1 MQERRAHI
9 DSLSS
14 QQEVQRL
21 LTNTSI
27 HAALGETGPLDY
39 TTIER
44 AVDQGVGED
53 ETLDWKGSEYRQV
66 PDQDPGDE
74 FAKDVAAMAN
84 TRGGILVLGVSED
97 RRTGRAT
104 RLTPITIT
112 DALERRMR
120 AWLNTRVSPRIEG
133 IRFVPLLR
141 EAEAEEGVLV
151 ISIPASPDMPHMIGE
166 KRSCGFPYR
175 YGTQTLWMREFDL
188 ERAYRDRFERR
199 EADETVLARSIQD
212 ASDYLRIEGQCWA
225 VAAAR
230 PTTPLPIGVPGPTRE
245 QVQQIMAD
253 VEAAYRV
260 LMPEGVRRANLSAAL
275 GDRIYNPRVG
285 LRRWVMSETSDPGD
299 PSALADGVH
308 VELLHDGSVIV
319 AVLADGHEQERIEGK
334 NTVPDAAVAGLAVG
348 FVNLLDAVARHRG
361 VDGAFVVRVDLVR
374 GDQRPY
380 GFSMPRREGP
390 FTFGPEQPSWSRD
403 VRNFHPVETVIPPMP
418 DVSAGREVA
427 LRLVTD
433 VVAQFGVT
441 PDHFR
446 FGWDDV
452 Q

>member
-1 MQERRAHI
+1 M
-9 DSLSS
+9 
-14 QQEVQRL
+14 

-27 HAALGETGPLDY
+27 HAALGEAGPLDFS
-39 TTIER
+39 TIER
-44 AVDQGVGED
+44 AVERGVRED

-66 PDQDPGDE
+66 SDQDPGDE
-74 FAKDVAAMAN
+74 FAKDVAALAN
-84 TRGGILVLGVSED
+84 TRGGILVLGVSEE
-97 RRTGRAT
+97 RRTGRAS

-141 EAEAEEGVLV
+141 DAAAEEGVLV

-166 KRSCGFPYR
+166 KKSCGFPYR

-199 EADETVLARSIQD
+199 AADEAVLARSIRD
-212 ASDYLRIEGQCWA
+212 ASDYLGTEGQCWV

-230 PTTPLPIGVPGPTRE
+230 PTTPLPTRVQAPSRE
-245 QVQQIMAD
+245 QVQQVMAD
-253 VEAAYRV
+253 AEAAYRA
-260 LMPEGVRRANLSAAL
+260 LMPEGFRRANLISAL
-275 GDRIYNPRVG
+275 GDRVYNPRVG
-285 LRRWVMSETSDPGD
+285 MHRWVMSETSNPGD

-319 AVLADGHEQERIEGK
+319 AVLADGREQERIEGK
-334 NTVPDAAVAGLAVG
+334 NTVPDAAVAGLVVG

-361 VDGAFVVRVDLVR
+361 VEGAVVVRVDLVR

-380 GFSMPRREGP
+380 GFLMPRREGP
-390 FTFGPEQPSWSRD
+390 FTFGLEQPSWSRD
-403 VRNFHPVETVIPPMP
+403 VRNFQPVETVVPPMP
-418 DVSAGREVA
+418 DLEARRQTA
-427 LRLVTD
+427 LGLVTD
-433 VVAQFGVT
+433 MAAQFGVT
-441 PDHFR
+441 PDQ
-446 FGWDDV
+446 FGFEWND
-452 Q
+452 